1 MVKLSRIRSLGR
13 TKTATRRRSTAT
25 ARRRGPAPGIGDRV
39 LARLSFTGDDTYDAR
54 AIKFLGPDMRQLLGV
69 FERDDRG
76 KGILRPADRRQKY
89 PYPVAGP
96 RGWRPIRRIC
106 RG

>member
-1 MVKLSRIRSLGR
+1 M
-13 TKTATRRRSTAT
+13 
-25 ARRRGPAPGIGDRV
+25 

-89 PYPVAGP
+89 PYPVMP
-96 RGWRPIRRIC
+96 DRGRRPTRRIC